1 MEEFL
6 KYLKSLD
13 SNRQMRM
20 LFMLE
25 AGIYLSDNCDYYTD
39 FGTYPDYQ
47 NLGFDKQVRTSFY
60 KQYSKFLFSIPDDM
74 FNKPDEKAKS
84 DWEILKESLLEE
96 LNLNREIF
104 EYQYQSFLI
113 GLRLKTMRMCSKKEF
128 STRSNLSL
136 SKINQI
142 EDYCFLAK
150 VNDIF
155 MYVKNG
161 LGQEFKLDFLRKV

>member
-1 MEEFL
+1 M
-6 KYLKSLD
+6 
-13 SNRQMRM
+13 
-20 LFMLE
+20 
-25 AGIYLSDNCDYYTD
+25 
-39 FGTYPDYQ
+39 
-47 NLGFDKQVRTSFY
+47 
-60 KQYSKFLFSIPDDM
+60 PDDM

-113 GLRLKTMRMCSKKEF
+113 GLRLKTLPMCSKKEF
-128 STRSNLSL
+128 SIRSNLSL

-155 MYVKNG
+155 MYVKKG
-161 LGQEFKLDFLRKV
+161 LGQEFFLQNLIFGPKLYLKPVHYFSNSSKCATNITTYGIY